1 VITYLALTNY
11 DVMEAVA
18 SFNERCRVVI
28 DKDGFRPNVG
38 IILCNDNNE
47 VLWAQRAQHDSWQ
60 FPQGGIKVDETPEQA
75 VYRELMEEV
84 GLAPEH
90 VELLGMTSGWLRYR
104 LPKRYLRYG
113 NKPLCIG
120 QKQRWFLLRLTG
132 SESDVNLTRHDKPEF
147 DDWRWENYW
156 QPAKEIVF
164 FKRRVYEKALHEL
177 APLLFPEY
185 KKRIDNQ
192 RKY

>member
-1 VITYLALTNY
+1 
-11 DVMEAVA
+11 M
-18 SFNERCRVVI
+18 I

-38 IILCNDNNE
+38 IILCNEKDQ

-60 FPQGGIKVDETPEQA
+60 FPQGGIKEHETPEQA

-90 VELLGMTSGWLRYR
+90 VEVLGMTSGWLRYR

-120 QKQRWFLLRLTG
+120 QKQRWYLLRFIG
-132 SESDVNLTRHDKPEF
+132 SEDDVKLDLHDKPEF
-147 DDWRWENYW
+147 DNWRWEDYW
-156 QPAKEIVF
+156 KPAICYINSTLMRCIYLGHLDQICSNMLVIDF
-164 FKRRVYEKALHEL
+164 SMLLAAL
-177 APLLFPEY
+177 
-185 KKRIDNQ
+185 
-192 RKY
+192 